1 MTLTDTTPKGRLNK
15 GEDKPLHRGLLLR
28 IARVAGKVAGKEFEV
43 IAPRPD
49 DFATVVKRLSKG
61 I

>member
-1 MTLTDTTPKGRLNK
+1 
-15 GEDKPLHRGLLLR
+15 LHRGLLLR
-28 IARVAGKVAGKEFEV
+28 IARVTGKVAGKEFEV